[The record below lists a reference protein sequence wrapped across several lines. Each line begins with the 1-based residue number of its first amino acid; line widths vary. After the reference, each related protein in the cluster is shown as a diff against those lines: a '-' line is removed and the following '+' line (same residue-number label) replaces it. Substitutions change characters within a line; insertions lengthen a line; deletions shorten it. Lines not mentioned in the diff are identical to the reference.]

1 MTPTDRPYKQAVTP
15 MFTNDAPGIQHEPD
29 FHVKTNKAVSLR
41 AHSDS
46 TRRRVQPSA
55 CEDRGTPAAAD

>member
-1 MTPTDRPYKQAVTP
+1 MTPTDSPYKQAVTP

-55 CEDRGTPAAAD
+55 GEDRGTPAAAD